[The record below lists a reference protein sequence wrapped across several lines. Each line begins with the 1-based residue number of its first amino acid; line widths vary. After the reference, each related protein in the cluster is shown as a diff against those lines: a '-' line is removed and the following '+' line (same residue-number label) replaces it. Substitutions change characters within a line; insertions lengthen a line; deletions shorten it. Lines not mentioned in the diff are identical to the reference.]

1 MEPCSFVDRSI
12 RELGERS
19 TTLPELPDDRRYTR
33 EHEWA
38 REEGGKVTIGIT
50 DYAQDQLGD
59 VVFVDLPDPGADV
72 SAGRP
77 LGEVESTKSVSDV
90 YSPISGAVVTKNSKV
105 EKNPELLNSD
115 PYGEAWLVV
124 VEPSDGG
131 SLDSLMSA
139 DDYRSYIEGL

>member
-1 MEPCSFVDRSI
+1 M
-12 RELGERS
+12 
-19 TTLPELPDDRRYTR
+19 PELPDDRRYTR

-38 REEGGKVTIGIT
+38 RKEGGKVTIGIT
-50 DYAQDQLGD
+50 DYAQDLLGD
-59 VVFVDLPDPGADV
+59 VVFVELPEPGADV